1 MLEGKNVS
9 KRFGGVDALK
19 NVDFHVDEKEIV
31 GLIGP
36 NGAGKTTL
44 FNLISG
50 IHRPDC
56 GEITFCDRKIVG
68 LKPFKIRR
76 MGIGRT
82 FQIMKPFLKMTV
94 LENVLVASLYGR
106 NSLISMQDARMEAL
120 ECLEFVGLKDK
131 KAVQAVNLTLAE
143 RRALEIAR
151 ALAAKPK
158 LVLLDEVVAGLN
170 PIETLNA
177 MNLIKNIR
185 DKLGLSVL
193 WVEHVMKAI
202 MNVCQRVIVLHQG
215 EKIAEGP
222 PQAIAK
228 DESVIKAY
236 LGDVYAH
243 A

>member
-1 MLEGKNVS
+1 MLKGKNVS
-9 KRFGGVDALK
+9 KRFGGVEALR
-19 NVDFHVDEKEIV
+19 NVDFQIGDKEIV

-44 FNLISG
+44 FNVISG
-50 IHRPDC
+50 IHRPDK
-56 GEITFCDRKIVG
+56 GEITFCDKNIVG
-68 LKPFKIRR
+68 LKPFEIRR

-82 FQIMKPFLKMTV
+82 FQIMRPFLKMTV
-94 LENVLVASLYGR
+94 LENVLVASIYGR
-106 NSLISMQDARMEAL
+106 NGLISMQEARNEAL
-120 ECLEFVGLKDK
+120 ECLEFVGLEDK
-131 KAVQAVNLTLAE
+131 KAVPALNLTLAQ

-170 PIETLNA
+170 PIETLDA
-177 MNLIKNIR
+177 MNLVKKIR
-185 DKLGLSVL
+185 DELGLSVL

-228 DESVIKAY
+228 DENVIKAY